1 MAMFNNQRGNDYRY
15 TTFFPRTF
23 ARWSGAQH
31 SGEMDRSGRGCH
43 LIHLTKFVET
53 RAAEVAGS

>member
-1 MAMFNNQRGNDYRY
+1 MAMLNNQRGMTIDIPLS
-15 TTFFPRTF
+15 FKGPF

-43 LIHLTKFVET
+43 LIHLTKSVECW
-53 RAAEVAGS
+53 